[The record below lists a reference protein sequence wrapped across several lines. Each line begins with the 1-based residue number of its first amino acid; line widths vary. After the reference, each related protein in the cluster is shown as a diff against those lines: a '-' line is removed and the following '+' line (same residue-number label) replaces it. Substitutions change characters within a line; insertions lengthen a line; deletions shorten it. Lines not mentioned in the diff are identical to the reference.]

1 MDAYRLQH
9 RCAKWK
15 PTGDH
20 RAGAGSHNALP
31 APTLRNCQ
39 ACRDRG
45 AERFAPRLACRN
57 DAAVASFLLAVAQ
70 SESSPARGGGC
81 NACSSA
87 GGLLMRSFQSS
98 PARGG
103 GCNAAAV
110 AAAAALSILQF
121 QSSPARGGGCN
132 FNKRSPCTARSSVS
146 ILTRPLGRVQ
156 PWRSRPV
163 RHTPF
168 RFNPHPPVGA
178 GATHIHSIPHPQA
191 ARTRVANLRQYG
203 LFTHAV
209 QGRNIPRAWR
219 NNS

>member
-1 MDAYRLQH
+1 MRREWWWWLRHSSCCPTRIRVANCDPYV
-9 RCAKWK
+9 CYTSSSCCP
-15 PTGDH
+15 PTG
-20 RAGAGSHNALP
+20 ALVCRRR
-31 APTLRNCQ
+31 LR
-39 ACRDRG
+39 
-45 AERFAPRLACRN
+45 RLR
-57 DAAVASFLLAVAQ
+57 
-70 SESSPARGGGC
+70 RR
-81 NACSSA
+81 SA
-87 GGLLMRSFQSS
+87 RSFRSHQRF
-98 PARGG
+98 PPHTARSHVPRKGG
-103 GCNAAAV
+103 KIFRLFGRRSVGREWWNGCAI
-110 AAAAALSILQF
+110 AAAAHLWARWCAALGRLRRF
-121 QSSPARGGGCN
+121 NPHPPVGGGCN